1 MNKTNVGKTT
11 KIKDSDVKV
20 SSACLAVFL
29 QKDINKML
37 LLWQF
42 HQIPSPITQPDPWGF
57 KDAYLCI
64 ESSQKTWYCI
74 NLQWK
79 IELSWV

>member
-1 MNKTNVGKTT
+1 MNNTNVGKTT

-42 HQIPSPITQPDPWGF
+42 HQIPSPITQPDP
-57 KDAYLCI
+57 
-64 ESSQKTWYCI
+64 
-74 NLQWK
+74 
-79 IELSWV
+79 